1 MANNFG
7 KGIKVTSGFD
17 LSAKGPL
24 DNRTVVDTIA
34 QRDAN
39 VSAGRAYEGLKV
51 FVTATQKEYVY
62 TNTGWVESG
71 GITDDQLAQLTIAY
85 THSTTEHVS
94 KEMVDNLN
102 EQIQSLPSLSD
113 IDEMVKAKADVGHNH
128 DDMYYTQKEVDE
140 KIVDAVTNGQ
150 VDLSNY
156 ATINDLARKSD
167 LGHNHTITDISELSN
182 LLDNKANKDEVATL
196 DAIAS
201 KADISHSHDISSI
214 GNLQSILDSKANM
227 TSIYNRTELNI
238 KFSEIN
244 ESLSSKAD
252 TGHNH
257 DDVYYTQKEVDN
269 AIAKAMI
276 DGKVDLSD
284 YATIADLNTK
294 ANIGHNHNDV
304 YATIEHQHNEFY
316 SKSDIDS
323 FLANKADGV
332 HNHNDVYYTQ
342 EEMDQKLSDVVTN
355 GQLSLEGYATKNDL
369 TNGLATK
376 ANISHVHTPSEIE
389 GIEEILPDTYD
400 KSEIDAAITTA
411 KTEAMSHSTNLI
423 NGLLDGV
430 SDDFNTLN
438 KIEDKFLENKTNIE
452 ESINDIEKSLSGKS
466 DAGHNH
472 NDDYYDK
479 ATVEN
484 MIETGI
490 SGANLEQYA
499 TKTFVSEELTKK
511 ANLAHQHTFGDI
523 ENLND
528 TLDSKMNVSEGATKT
543 ELQEGL
549 ATKAAVGHKH
559 DDLATSEHGHSI
571 EDLTDLFDNI
581 YTEKEVD
588 DFLATKADGGHNHND
603 IYYTQEQ
610 VDSRIQSGIDGV
622 DLSNLATKSELSQ
635 GLAAKAN
642 AIHDHDISEIKELQA
657 ALDAKADLNDF
668 NTSSV
673 QMKDYVDK
681 QIIQA
686 KTEAGVYT
694 DNAITAL
701 VDSAPEAMNTLNEL
715 ASVITENKGI
725 YDAYVETIAQ
735 QLKSKADI
743 NHNHDGIY
751 ANANHS
757 HDLEDLTGLFDNVYT
772 EKEIDDFLATKSNIG
787 HDHNDVY
794 YTQDEVDERIQS
806 GVDSVDL
813 SGLATKTELSQGLAT
828 KANINHNHEISQ
840 VNGLQDALNS
850 KINADIAATKEELTQ
865 GLNNKSDINH
875 NHDDDYA
882 AKVHEHNDLYYT
894 KQEVDTNLG
903 SSSEEAVLE
912 AVTKANAYTDGE
924 ILKVIGGENEKEITT
939 ITGTVNALLEH
950 EQNFNKY
957 KEEINT
963 SLAGKAPAVHGHDIS
978 QVTGLQDTINSINTE
993 INKKANADNVYTK
1006 TEIDTALNGKAEAGH
1021 NHDDEYS
1028 KLEHTH
1034 VANEVTDLYD
1044 NIYKKAEVDAALNG
1058 KSDAGHSHD
1067 DKYPAIEHNHTTG
1080 NITDLF
1086 NKVYNKNEI
1095 DAALQSKA
1103 EAGHHHDDKYSKLE
1117 HTHVANEVTDLYN
1130 NIYNK
1135 SEIDTALQGKAE
1147 ANHGHDISEITN
1159 LQNTLDTK
1167 ANKVEVTTQ
1176 MNNLK
1181 LYLDNEL
1188 ITAKAES
1195 NRYTDSEILKLIDS
1209 APDNANTLNKLL
1221 GIINS
1226 NKKACDAHIEA
1237 AEQELETKADIN
1249 HVHDGIYAYFS
1260 HTHELT
1266 DLNGLETRLE
1276 KVQSDAITQAVTDA
1290 NKNTENKIK
1299 EILGGDNAENNT
1311 ITSLAN
1317 SLSEHI
1323 SKFNGYKTEIEAA
1336 LGQKSNVGHG
1346 HDISNVSGLQEAL
1359 DSKANVSD
1367 VNNINTNLSKAIN
1380 DSRIL
1385 AETNAQNYTNTEIA
1399 KLVDSAPDAMNTL
1412 NELATAIK
1420 NNKDIYDSYVETV
1433 NAALGGKSDVGHKH
1447 DEYITKEDL
1456 DLEIGD
1462 IDFSDYA
1469 LKTDL
1474 DGYAPVEHNH
1484 DDIYSKL
1491 NHKHDASEINNLGT
1505 NFYNKSE
1512 IDTLLGNKSDNTHKH
1527 DETYS
1532 KLEHDHV
1539 CSDITDLTDN
1549 FYTETEMDGLLS
1561 GKADISH
1568 NHDTMYYRKYLVD
1581 AKINALGIDGYAK
1594 LEDLTNWASQFALKN
1609 HTHDDMSNITLM
1621 SEPELEEVLLSVF
1634 GIASEN

>member
-34 QRDAN
+34 QRDAH

-102 EQIQSLPSLSD
+102 EQIQSLPSLSE
-113 IDEMVKAKADVGHNH
+113 INEMVKAKADAEHNH
-128 DDMYYTQKEVDE
+128 NDIYYTQTEVDE

-167 LGHNHTITDISELSN
+167 LGHNHTITDISELSS

-214 GNLQSILDSKANM
+214 GNLQSILDSKANIG
-227 TSIYNRTELNI
+227 SVYNRTELNV

-252 TGHNH
+252 DGHNH
-257 DDVYYTQKEVDN
+257 NDIYYTQEQVDN
-269 AIAKAMI
+269 AIAKAMN
-276 DGKVDLSD
+276 DGKVDLSN

-304 YATIEHQHNEFY
+304 YATIEHKHDEFY
-316 SKSDIDS
+316 NKSDIDS

-342 EEMDQKLSDVVTN
+342 EQMDQKLSDVVTN

-389 GIEEILPDTYD
+389 GIEDILPDTYD

-411 KTEAMSHSTNLI
+411 KTEAMSHSTNLV

-452 ESINDIEKSLSGKS
+452 ENINEIKNSLSGKS

-472 NDDYYDK
+472 DDDYYDK

-499 TKTFVSEELTKK
+499 TKTFVNEELTKK
-511 ANLAHQHTFGDI
+511 ANLVHQHTFSDI
-523 ENLND
+523 ENLSD

-559 DDLATSEHGHSI
+559 DDLATSEHSHSI
-571 EDLTDLFDNI
+571 EDLTDLFDNV

-610 VDSRIQSGIDGV
+610 VDDRIQSGIDGV

-642 AIHDHDISEIKELQA
+642 AVHDHDISEIKELQA
-657 ALDAKADLNDF
+657 ALDAKADLDDF
-668 NTSSV
+668 NTSSA

-681 QIIQA
+681 QVIQA

-701 VDSAPEAMNTLNEL
+701 VDSAPEAMDTLNEL
-715 ASVITENKGI
+715 ASAITENKEI

-743 NHNHDGIY
+743 NHNHDGVY

-757 HDLEDLTGLFDNVYT
+757 HNLEDLTGLFDNVYT

-806 GVDSVDL
+806 GIDSVDL
-813 SGLATKTELSQGLAT
+813 SGLATKTELSQGLAS

-840 VNGLQDALNS
+840 VNGLQDILDS
-850 KINADIAATKEELTQ
+850 KINTDIAATKEELRQ
-865 GLNNKSDINH
+865 GLQSKSDVNH
-875 NHDDDYA
+875 KHDDDYA
-882 AKVHEHNDLYYT
+882 AKVHNHNDLYYT

-903 SSSEEAVLE
+903 SSSEETVLE

-939 ITGTVNALLEH
+939 ITGAVNALLEH
-950 EQNFNKY
+950 EQNFNEY
-957 KEEINT
+957 KDEINT

-978 QVTGLQDTINSINTE
+978 QVTGLQDTINSINIE

-1006 TEIDTALNGKAEAGH
+1006 AEIDTALNEKAEAGH

-1034 VANEVTDLYD
+1034 IASEVTDLYND
-1044 NIYKKAEVDAALNG
+1044 IYKKTEVDTALNG
-1058 KSDAGHSHD
+1058 KSDAGHTHD
-1067 DKYPAIEHNHTTG
+1067 DKYPAIEHNHTTE

-1095 DAALQSKA
+1095 DTALQSKA
-1103 EAGHHHDDKYSKLE
+1103 EAGHNHDDKYSALK
-1117 HTHVANEVTDLYN
+1117 HTHVVNEITDLYD

-1135 SEIDTALQGKAE
+1135 SEIDSALQEKAE
-1147 ANHGHDISEITN
+1147 IKHIHDISEITD
-1159 LQNTLDTK
+1159 LQEALDTK
-1167 ANKVEVTTQ
+1167 ANKVEMATQ
-1176 MNNLK
+1176 INNLK

-1195 NRYTDSEILKLIDS
+1195 NEYTDGEILKLIDS

-1221 GIINS
+1221 GIINL

-1249 HVHDGIYAYFS
+1249 HVHDGLYAYFS

-1276 KVQSDAITQAVTDA
+1276 KVQSDAVTQAVTDA

-1299 EILGGDNAENNT
+1299 EILGGDNAGNNT
-1311 ITSLAN
+1311 ITGLAN

-1323 SKFNGYKTEIEAA
+1323 AEFNGYKTEVSTA
-1336 LGQKSNVGHG
+1336 LGQKAPNVHS
-1346 HDISNVSGLQEAL
+1346 HDISGVTGLQAAL
-1359 DSKANVSD
+1359 DEKANKSELDTVGT
-1367 VNNINTNLSKAIN
+1367 NIQKAID

-1385 AETNAQNYTNTEIA
+1385 AETNAQNYTNTKIA
-1399 KLVDSAPDAMNTL
+1399 ALVDSAPDAMNTL

-1420 NNKDIYDSYVETV
+1420 NNKDIYDAYVETV
-1433 NAALGGKSDVGHKH
+1433 STALGGKSDVGHKH
-1447 DEYITKEDL
+1447 DEYVTKDEL
-1456 DLEIGD
+1456 ELEIGD
-1462 IDFSDYA
+1462 IDLSDYA

-1484 DDIYSKL
+1484 DDDYSKL
-1491 NHKHDASEINNLGT
+1491 NHNHNASEITDLNESY
-1505 NFYNKSE
+1505 YNKSE
-1512 IDTLLGNKSDNTHKH
+1512 IDTLLGNKSDSTHGH

-1532 KLEHDHV
+1532 KLGHDHV
-1539 CSDITDLTDN
+1539 CADITDLTDN
-1549 FYTETEMDGLLS
+1549 YYTETEIDGLLS
-1561 GKADISH
+1561 GKSDISH
-1568 NHDTMYYRKYLVD
+1568 NHDTIYYRKYLVD

-1594 LEDLTNWASQFALKN
+1594 LEDLTTWANQFALKN
-1609 HTHDDMSNITLM
+1609 HTHDNMSNVTLI
-1621 SEPELEEVLLSVF
+1621 SEPELEEVLLSIF
-1634 GIASEN
+1634 GTVSET

>member
-24 DNRTVVDTIA
+24 DNRTVVDTVT
-34 QRDAN
+34 QRDAH
-39 VSAGRAYEGLKV
+39 VSEGRAYEGLKV
-51 FVTATQKEYVY
+51 FVTETQKEYVY

-71 GITDDQLAQLTIAY
+71 GITDDQLAQLTVAY

-94 KEMVDNLN
+94 KEIVDNLN
-102 EQIQSLPSLSD
+102 EQIQSLPSLSE
-113 IDEMVKAKADVGHNH
+113 INEMVKAKADVEHNH
-128 DDMYYTQKEVDE
+128 NDIYYTQTEIDE

-156 ATINDLARKSD
+156 ATISDLAGKSD
-167 LGHNHTITDISELSN
+167 LGHNHTISDVSELSN

-196 DAIAS
+196 DAIAG

-214 GNLQSILDSKANM
+214 GNLQSILDSKANIG
-227 TSIYNRTELNI
+227 SVYNRTELNV

-252 TGHNH
+252 AEHNH
-257 DDVYYTQKEVDN
+257 DDVYYTQDEVDN
-269 AIAKAMI
+269 AIAKAMT
-276 DGKVDLSD
+276 DSKVDLSN

-304 YATIEHQHNEFY
+304 YATIEHEHDEFY
-316 SKSDIDS
+316 NKSDIDS

-332 HNHNDVYYTQ
+332 HNHNDIYYTQ
-342 EEMDQKLSDVVTN
+342 EEMDQKLSDVVSN

-369 TNGLATK
+369 TTGLATK
-376 ANISHVHTPSEIE
+376 ANLSHVHTPSDIE
-389 GIEEILPDTYD
+389 GIEDILPDTYD
-400 KSEIDAAITTA
+400 KSEIDAAIATA
-411 KTEAMSHSTNLI
+411 KTETMSHSTNLV

-430 SDDFNTLN
+430 SEDFNTLN
-438 KIEDKFLENKTNIE
+438 KIEDKFLENKTNVE
-452 ESINDIEKSLSGKS
+452 ESIDDIEKSLSGKS

-472 NDDYYDK
+472 DDDYYDK
-479 ATVEN
+479 ATVES

-499 TKTFVSEELTKK
+499 TKTFVNEELTKK

-523 ENLND
+523 ENLSD

-559 DDLATSEHGHSI
+559 DDLATSEHSHSI
-571 EDLTDLFDNI
+571 EDLTDLFDNV

-603 IYYTQEQ
+603 IYYTQDE
-610 VDSRIQSGIDGV
+610 VDERIQSGIDGV

-642 AIHDHDISEIKELQA
+642 AVHDHDISEIEELQA

-668 NTSSV
+668 NTSNT

-686 KTEAGVYT
+686 TTEAGVYT

-715 ASVITENKGI
+715 ASAITENKEI
-725 YDAYVETIAQ
+725 YDAYVETVTQ
-735 QLKSKADI
+735 QLDSKADF
-743 NHNHDGIY
+743 NHNHDGVY
-751 ANANHS
+751 ANANHT
-757 HDLEDLTGLFDNVYT
+757 HELDELTGLFDNVYT
-772 EKEIDDFLATKSNIG
+772 EKEVDDLLAGKSNTN
-787 HDHNDVY
+787 HNHNDVY
-794 YTQDEVDERIQS
+794 YTQGEVDERIQS
-806 GVDSVDL
+806 GIDSVDL

-828 KANINHNHEISQ
+828 KAELNHDHEISNI
-840 VNGLQDALNS
+840 NGLQDALNS
-850 KINADIAATKEELTQ
+850 KINTDIAATKEELTQ
-865 GLNNKSDINH
+865 GLNSKSDMNH
-875 NHDDDYA
+875 RHDDDYA
-882 AKVHEHNDLYYT
+882 AKVHDHNDLYYT

-903 SSSEEAVLE
+903 SSSEETVLE
-912 AVTKANAYTDGE
+912 AVTQANTYTDGE

-950 EQNFNKY
+950 EQNFNEY
-957 KEEINT
+957 KVEINA
-963 SLAGKAPAVHGHDIS
+963 SLAGKADDKHTHDIS
-978 QVTGLQDTINSINTE
+978 EIKELQGTIDSINTE

-1006 TEIDTALNGKAEAGH
+1006 SEIDTALQEKAEAGH
-1021 NHDDEYS
+1021 SHDDEYS

-1034 VANEVTDLYD
+1034 VASEVTDLYND
-1044 NIYKKAEVDAALNG
+1044 IYKKAEVDTALNG
-1058 KSDAGHSHD
+1058 KSDAGHNHD
-1067 DKYPAIEHNHTTG
+1067 DE
-1080 NITDLF
+1080 
-1086 NKVYNKNEI
+1086 
-1095 DAALQSKA
+1095 
-1103 EAGHHHDDKYSKLE
+1103 YSALE
-1117 HTHVANEVTDLYN
+1117 HTHVANEITDLYN

-1135 SEIDTALQGKAE
+1135 SEIDSALQEKAE
-1147 ANHGHDISEITN
+1147 AGHIHDISEITD
-1159 LQNTLDTK
+1159 LQDTLDTK
-1167 ANKVEVTTQ
+1167 ANKVEMATQ
-1176 MNNLK
+1176 INNLK

-1195 NRYTDSEILKLIDS
+1195 NEYTDDEILKLIDS

-1221 GIINS
+1221 GIINL

-1237 AEQELETKADIN
+1237 AEQELEAKADIN
-1249 HVHDGIYAYFS
+1249 HVHDGVYAYFS

-1299 EILGGDNAENNT
+1299 EIVGGDNAGSNT
-1311 ITSLAN
+1311 IEGLATN
-1317 SLSEHI
+1317 ISAHI
-1323 SKFNGYKTEIEAA
+1323 AEFEEYKTEVSTA
-1336 LGQKSNVGHG
+1336 LGQKAPNVHS
-1346 HDISNVSGLQEAL
+1346 HDISGVTGLQAAL
-1359 DSKANVSD
+1359 DEKANKSELDTVGT
-1367 VNNINTNLSKAIN
+1367 NIQKAID

-1385 AETNAQNYTNTEIA
+1385 AETNAQNYTNAEIA
-1399 KLVDSAPDAMNTL
+1399 ALVDSAPDAMNTL

-1420 NNKDIYDSYVETV
+1420 NNKDIYDTYVETV
-1433 NAALGGKSDVGHKH
+1433 NAALGGKSDAGHKH
-1447 DEYITKEDL
+1447 EEYVTKEEL
-1456 DLEIGD
+1456 ELEIGD

-1484 DDIYSKL
+1484 DDDYSKL
-1491 NHKHDASEINNLGT
+1491 DHKHNASEITDLNGSY
-1505 NFYNKSE
+1505 YNKSE
-1512 IDTLLGNKSDNTHKH
+1512 IDTLLGNKSDSSHAH

-1532 KLEHDHV
+1532 KLDHDHV

-1549 FYTETEMDGLLS
+1549 YYTETEVDGLLS
-1561 GKADISH
+1561 GKSDVSH
-1568 NHDTMYYRKYLVD
+1568 NHDTIYYRKYLVD

-1594 LEDLTNWASQFALKN
+1594 LEDLTTWANQFALKN
-1609 HTHDDMSNITLM
+1609 HTHDDMTNATLI
-1621 SEPELEEVLLSVF
+1621 SESELEELLLSIF
-1634 GIASEN
+1634 GTISET